1 MQGWGKG
8 EKQFLSRLTI
18 YEQGIA
24 DVTRHQD
31 VVFHYDLVWLQK
43 NREFKSE
50 KTGEVRNKKK
60 LDQIHHL
67 FLPFPP
73 EATLYQ

>member
-8 EKQFLSRLTI
+8 EKQFLSTLTI

-31 VVFHYDLVWLQK
+31 VVFHNNLAWL
-43 NREFKSE
+43 
-50 KTGEVRNKKK
+50 
-60 LDQIHHL
+60 
-67 FLPFPP
+67 
-73 EATLYQ
+73 